1 MGIFLFCVMMVA
13 TFLAIYIINER
24 EEEMEKNKVLEI
36 AIKYFDERFTIERIT
51 CGDWIDLK
59 TREDIEL
66 EMLDYREIPLG
77 VAMKLPDGYE
87 AWIVPR
93 SSTFKKYHIIQ
104 TNGIGIIDNSYCG
117 DNDEWKMPV
126 LAMRDTFIPKG
137 TRICQ
142 FRVIKSMK
150 YPRLKEVTIL
160 DTESR
165 GGFGST
171 GD

>member
-1 MGIFLFCVMMVA
+1 
-13 TFLAIYIINER
+13 
-24 EEEMEKNKVLEI
+24 
-36 AIKYFDERFTIERIT
+36 
-51 CGDWIDLK
+51 
-59 TREDIEL
+59 
-66 EMLDYREIPLG
+66 
-77 VAMKLPDGYE
+77 MKLPDGYE

-150 YPRLKEVTIL
+150 YPRWKEVTTL
-160 DTESR
+160 ETESR